1 LHKACWIHQ
10 CVCSSTIRFVP
21 CAFFINKQ
29 FRTCANAF
37 LNEFTV
43 RSYEYCTGKHWILYW
58 IRENKT
64 ATYLLRSRLFTLHMI
79 LWKISPAIS
88 IKHRILSTF
97 NIKKKIN
104 SDSLYAFNIW
114 QFEKD
119 ILSINGHIKYISF
132 PL

>member
-97 NIKKKIN
+97 NIKKKFN